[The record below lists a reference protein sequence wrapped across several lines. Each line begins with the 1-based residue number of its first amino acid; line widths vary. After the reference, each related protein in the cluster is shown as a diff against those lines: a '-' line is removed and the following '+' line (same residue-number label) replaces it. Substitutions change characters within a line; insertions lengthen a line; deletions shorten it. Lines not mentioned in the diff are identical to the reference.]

1 MPQFLVKPA
10 NQVVVQGNPIKVEY
24 EIGPNAT
31 EAKMLPGRLVIY
43 DNAAALDYKVKEAG
57 DEADNVIGFLDVEP
71 DELEA
76 THYDV
81 ADQAL
86 VVMGECIAKLLLLA
100 SESVAPGDWLVAASD
115 GKVKKQAVGA
125 MGSQGMPIGQAL
137 ETSNVTVDAEI
148 LVHWIPCAEPAA
160 AS

>member
-24 EIGPNAT
+24 EVGANAT

-43 DNAAALDYKVKEAG
+43 DTVLSAVKEAG
-57 DEADNVIGFLDVEP
+57 DEADNVLGFLDV
-71 DELEA
+71 DADYLEA
-76 THYDV
+76 TRYAV
-81 ADQAL
+81 GDQVL
-86 VVMGECIAKLLLLA
+86 VVMGECIAKLTLLA
-100 SESVAPGDWLVAASD
+100 SENVAPGDWLVAASD

-125 MGSQGMPIGQAL
+125 MGAQGCPIGQAL
-137 ETSNVTVDAEI
+137 EISNVTVDAEI
-148 LVHWIPCAEPAA
+148 LVHWIPCTEPAA

>member
-1 MPQFLVKPA
+1 
-10 NQVVVQGNPIKVEY
+10 
-24 EIGPNAT
+24 
-31 EAKMLPGRLVIY
+31 
-43 DNAAALDYKVKEAG
+43 
-57 DEADNVIGFLDVEP
+57 
-71 DELEA
+71 
-76 THYDV
+76 
-81 ADQAL
+81 
-86 VVMGECIAKLLLLA
+86 MGECIAKLLLLA
-100 SESVAPGDWLVAASD
+100 SESVSPGDWLVAASD